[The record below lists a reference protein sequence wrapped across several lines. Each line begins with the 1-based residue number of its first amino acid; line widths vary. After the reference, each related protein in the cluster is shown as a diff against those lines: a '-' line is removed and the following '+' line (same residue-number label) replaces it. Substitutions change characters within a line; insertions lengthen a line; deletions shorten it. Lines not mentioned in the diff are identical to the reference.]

1 MKRRARR
8 RVFYRRQA
16 LLWHRRLGL
25 AAAVLA
31 MLLAVT
37 GVLLNRTEALG
48 LDRRFVDAE
57 WLLGWYG
64 VDAAAPEAGFAA
76 GALHVSQA
84 GGRIYLDSAAIAEAA
99 APLVGAVRSG
109 PVVAAATEE
118 AIYLFAPDGAL
129 VEKAV
134 PVGVPRPLRGLAAGA
149 GRALFLR
156 AGGGA
161 WAGDLDLSAWRPAG
175 AAEGPA
181 DWPRA
186 QPLPPD
192 LAERIAES
200 RRGAG
205 LPWERV
211 VLDLHSGRLFGA
223 WGPLAMDAAAAA
235 LVLLALTGFY
245 NWLARRR

>member
-8 RVFYRRQA
+8 VFFRRQT
-16 LLWHRRLGL
+16 LIWHRRLGL

-31 MLLAVT
+31 ALLAVT

-64 VDAAAPEAGFAA
+64 VDAAAPEEGFAA
-76 GALHVSQA
+76 GALRVSQA
-84 GGRIYLDSAAIAEAA
+84 GGRIYLDSAAATEAA

-134 PVGVPRPLRGLAAGA
+134 PVGVPRPLRGIAAGA
-149 GRALFLR
+149 GGALFLR
-156 AGGGA
+156 AGAGA
-161 WAGDLDLSAWRPAG
+161 WAGDLDLSAWRPVDV
-175 AAEGPA
+175 AAGPA

-186 QPLPPD
+186 RPLPPE

-211 VLDLHSGRLFGA
+211 LLDLHSGRLFGA

-235 LVLLALTGFY
+235 LVLLALSGFY